1 MRILHTSDWH
11 LGKCIETESR
21 LPEQEEFIREL
32 EEICHDEHID
42 LILIAGDI
50 FDSFVPPA
58 AAEQLFFRAM
68 HRLSLGGKRPIV
80 IIAGNHDS
88 PERLIAGTPFVM
100 PNGILILGRPASE
113 IPPGDFTYF
122 SVTQSGPGFMELKIK
137 DETVVLAC
145 LPYASEKRLNEL
157 ITQDFEEAEYQ
168 KSYSALIGHLFETAD
183 AKFRDDTINIAM
195 GHFHAVSGISSRS
208 EREIQVGGIY
218 AVEAE
223 ALPKKAHYMA
233 LGHLHRPQKI
243 HNAPI
248 PAYYSGSPIQY
259 SLSEANHEKSVI
271 IIDAVPQSEA
281 KITHKKLS
289 LYKPLELWT
298 AKSTE
303 HAIELCLA
311 NRDRDCWVYLEIH
324 TDIPLTHTNIKEI
337 HSIKKDVLKI
347 LPVLKGTQ
355 EEESGVL
362 EDASKTIDKEFEEF
376 FQSCTDLKPPEELT
390 QLFLKIWSET
400 ENN

>member
-11 LGKCIETESR
+11 LGKCIETASR
-21 LPEQEEFIREL
+21 LPEQEEFIEEL
-32 EEICHDEHID
+32 AEICRDEEID

-50 FDSFVPPA
+50 FDSSNPPA

-68 HRLSLGGKRPIV
+68 KTLSLEGKRPIV

-88 PERLIAGTPFVM
+88 PERLVAGTPFVL
-100 PNGILILGRPASE
+100 PNGVIILGTPASVVS
-113 IPPGDFTYF
+113 PGDFTYF
-122 SVTQSGPGFMELKIK
+122 SVTDSGPGFLELKIK
-137 DETVVLAC
+137 DETAVLAC

-168 KSYSALIGHLFETAD
+168 KNYSSLIGQIFEAAD
-183 AKFRDDTINIAM
+183 TKFRDDTINIAM
-195 GHFHAVSGISSRS
+195 GHFHTVSGISSRS

-218 AVEAE
+218 AAATD

-233 LGHLHRPQKI
+233 LGHLHRPQQI

-259 SLSEANHEKSVI
+259 SLSEANQEKSVI
-271 IIDAVPQSEA
+271 IINAAPQLKAE
-281 KITHKKLS
+281 ITHKKLR

-303 HAIELCLA
+303 HALELCKA
-311 NRDRDCWVYLEIH
+311 NKDRECWVYLEIH
-324 TDIPLTHTNIKEI
+324 TDLPLTHTDIKEI
-337 HSIKKDVLKI
+337 HNIKKDVLKI

-355 EEESGVL
+355 DEETGVL
-362 EDASKTIDKEFEEF
+362 DEASKTIDMEFQEF
-376 FQSCTDLKPPEELT
+376 FESCMDVKPTEELT
-390 QLFLKIWSET
+390 RLFLKIWSDT
-400 ENN
+400 E